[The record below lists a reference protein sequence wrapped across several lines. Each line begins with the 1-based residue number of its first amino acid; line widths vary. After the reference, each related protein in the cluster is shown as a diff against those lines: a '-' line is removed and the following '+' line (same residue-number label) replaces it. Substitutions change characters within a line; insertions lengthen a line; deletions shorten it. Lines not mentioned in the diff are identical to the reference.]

1 MNNNLKIILIGQSA
15 VGKSQLILRYTK
27 GIFDETQQS
36 TIGLTYE

>member
-27 GIFDETQQS
+27 GIFDET
-36 TIGLTYE
+36 